1 MRCTHHDERERSEKL
16 IISSRHQVLGEGG
29 GESYVLLAVARELL
43 RLGVHEVLVVILVVE
58 IAVLLHKLT
67 SPAPHGQ
74 MN

>member
-1 MRCTHHDERERSEKL
+1 
-16 IISSRHQVLGEGG
+16 
-29 GESYVLLAVARELL
+29 
-43 RLGVHEVLVVILVVE
+43 VHEVFVVILVVE